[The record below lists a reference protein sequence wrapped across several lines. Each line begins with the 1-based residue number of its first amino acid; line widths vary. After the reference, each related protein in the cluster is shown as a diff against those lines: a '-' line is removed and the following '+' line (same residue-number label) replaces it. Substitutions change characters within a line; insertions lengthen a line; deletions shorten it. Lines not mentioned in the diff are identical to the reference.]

1 LAIIALVLCNF
12 VSAILWFVSAISIL
26 GRKKLVAAADTTTIQ
41 KSKGNAN
48 QASHKDTGKK
58 ELDSQDMMEHPEVKN
73 PTTKN
78 LEVFNEE
85 IHKDEA
91 TTKVDSDNTEPP
103 IESKDHDS
111 KKD

>member
-1 LAIIALVLCNF
+1 MAIIALVLCNF

-58 ELDSQDMMEHPEVKN
+58 ELDSQDMMEISQLKIPRLK
-73 PTTKN
+73 T
-78 LEVFNEE
+78 
-85 IHKDEA
+85 
-91 TTKVDSDNTEPP
+91 
-103 IESKDHDS
+103 
-111 KKD
+111 